1 MFIFLVSVTKMFSVL
16 ELITY
21 LNNNQVIQVDFF

>member
-1 MFIFLVSVTKMFSVL
+1 MFIFLVFVIKMFSVL